1 MGELVGLIIWAV
13 CIWGCYKVAED
24 QGRNTTLAVV
34 WGILFSWMA
43 LIVYALM
50 GKKEKPNDMGTD
62 A

>member
-1 MGELVGLIIWAV
+1 MELTGPIIWV
-13 CIWGCYKVAED
+13 ICIWGCYKVAED

-34 WGILFSWMA
+34 WGILFSWIA

-50 GKKEKPNDMGTD
+50 GKKKTNDMGTD